1 MKVSVHTASRIGTRL
16 AIARVSRVR
25 VSRRTLLLRRSRS
38 FKVTDF
44 GTNWKPICDFLLAI
58 NTNLHPISHRFEV
71 IADYWSNLRFW
82 QRGTPLWDTCSGW
95 TPKLRTT
102 KFILKKLEILLY
114 GCSCIFSDQYSG
126 RIASNATAVKMV
138 QFLWRTLYTV
148 LKFQVDRAFCGEEKR
163 EHILWKSGRKKKENS
178 MACMSN
184 NNMVCELWP
193 RLDRPSASAALA
205 TVSVSA
211 AVLRVLRTPVL
222 SSSSS
227 SRHRVISQL
236 YFHMSTCQSGRHV
249 DVLSPRR
256 HVQLFTY
263 WWKLHNVTWRRTGD
277 SQGAAQW
284 NVLLHSQRWYRHSH
298 CRTSSYHVWSVIHV
312 KNVPFYNSV

>member
-1 MKVSVHTASRIGTRL
+1 MYFQRPIQHD
-16 AIARVSRVR
+16 IA
-25 VSRRTLLLRRSRS
+25 
-38 FKVTDF
+38 
-44 GTNWKPICDFLLAI
+44 C
-58 NTNLHPISHRFEV
+58 
-71 IADYWSNLRFW
+71 
-82 QRGTPLWDTCSGW
+82 
-95 TPKLRTT
+95 
-102 KFILKKLEILLY
+102 
-114 GCSCIFSDQYSG
+114 
-126 RIASNATAVKMV
+126 NATAVKMV

-163 EHILWKSGRKKKENS
+163 EQILWKSGRKKKENS

-184 NNMVCELWP
+184 NNMVCESWP
-193 RLDRPSASAALA
+193 TQRQRRPCHCQRHC
-205 TVSVSA
+205 

-222 SSSSS
+222 SPSSS

-263 WWKLHNVTWRRTGD
+263 WWKLHNVTWRRTSD